1 MALMRRED
9 RLDLDPLA
17 QHLFD
22 TRDAAAA
29 DLGRVGVDDQE
40 CALHAPE
47 HATHG
52 ARRPCSERRPH
63 VTITVER
70 VERLPIDC
78 RAEVLELL
86 VERDDG
92 SWDSRRR
99 FPLSYG
105 VA

>member
-1 MALMRRED
+1 
-9 RLDLDPLA
+9 
-17 QHLFD
+17 
-22 TRDAAAA
+22 
-29 DLGRVGVDDQE
+29 
-40 CALHAPE
+40 
-47 HATHG
+47 
-52 ARRPCSERRPH
+52 